1 MKSIVKHSIMLAG
14 RRTSITLEEAFWQ
27 GLKEIA
33 TSRQITVSDLINRI
47 NVDRKHNN
55 LPSALRLFVLSHYQG
70 SVNADARR
78 RRNRCCFTLTAVS
91 PQVPPHSVAKD
102 RLAP

>member
-47 NVDRKHNN
+47 DVDRKHNN
-55 LPSALRLFVLSHYQG
+55 LSSALRLFVLSHYQG
-70 SVNADARR
+70 SVTADARR
-78 RRNRCCFTLTAVS
+78 
-91 PQVPPHSVAKD
+91 
-102 RLAP
+102 

>member
-55 LPSALRLFVLSHYQG
+55 LSSALRLFVLSHYQG

-78 RRNRCCFTLTAVS
+78 
-91 PQVPPHSVAKD
+91 
-102 RLAP
+102 